1 MTKLKKIPLLNETIR
16 VRRTDASAQL
26 IMMAVESYYFRKEL
40 SIEELGSR
48 IDAALTN
55 SEEGERYSDIPFPY
69 KDALLDALDNPPTD
83 DRGQPR
89 GFGPREQRKRNK
101 VVAIIE
107 AAEDDF
113 VLLEDADYHEL
124 KAAVDALKMRWR
136 SEGIEKFVDAIE
148 NPEEVE
154 VKPKEGSE
162 KVQNNEE
169 KKIKG
174 RREK

>member
-40 SIEELGSR
+40 SLEELGSR

-101 VVAIIE
+101 VAATIE

-124 KAAVDALKMRWR
+124 KAAVNALSFRWR

-148 NPEEVE
+148 NAEGVE
-154 VKPKEGSE
+154 VALKEDE
-162 KVQNNEE
+162 KEKA

-174 RREK
+174 KRE

>member
-16 VRRTDASAQL
+16 VRRADASAQL
-26 IMMAVESYYFRKEL
+26 IMMAVESFYYRNEL
-40 SIEELGSR
+40 TLEELGSR

-69 KDALLDALDNPPTD
+69 KNALLDALDNPPMD

-101 VVAIIE
+101 VAAVIE
-107 AAEDDF
+107 AAEDGF

-124 KAAVDALKMRWR
+124 KAAVNALSFRWR

-148 NPEEVE
+148 NAEGVE
-154 VKPKEGSE
+154 VALKEDE
-162 KVQNNEE
+162 KERA

-174 RREK
+174 KRE

>member
-26 IMMAVESYYFRKEL
+26 VMMAVESYYFRKEL
-40 SIEELGSR
+40 TLEELGSH
-48 IDAALTN
+48 IDSALTN

-101 VVAIIE
+101 VVAVIE
-107 AAEDDF
+107 AAEDGF
-113 VLLEDADYHEL
+113 VLLEDVDYHEL
-124 KAAVDALKMRWR
+124 KAAVNSLKMRWR
-136 SEGIEKFVDAIE
+136 SEGIEKFVDAID

-154 VKPKEGSE
+154 VEPKEGE
-162 KVQNNEE
+162 KGKNKEE

>member
-1 MTKLKKIPLLNETIR
+1 MTKLKKIPLSNETIR
-16 VRRTDASAQL
+16 VRRADASAQL
-26 IMMAVESYYFRKEL
+26 VMMAVESYYFRKEL
-40 SIEELGSR
+40 TLEELGSR

-55 SEEGERYSDIPFPY
+55 SEEGERYADVPFPY
-69 KDALLDALDNPPTD
+69 KDALLDALDNPPMD

-101 VVAIIE
+101 VAAIIE
-107 AAEDDF
+107 AAEDGF

-124 KAAVDALKMRWR
+124 KAAVNALNFRWR

-148 NPEEVE
+148 NAEGVE
-154 VKPKEGSE
+154 VALKEDE
-162 KVQNNEE
+162 KERA

-174 RREK
+174 KRE